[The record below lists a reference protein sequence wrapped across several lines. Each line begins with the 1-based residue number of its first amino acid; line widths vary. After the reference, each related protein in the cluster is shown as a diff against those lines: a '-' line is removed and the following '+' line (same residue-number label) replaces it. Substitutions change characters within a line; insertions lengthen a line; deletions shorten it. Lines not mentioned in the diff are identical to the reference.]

1 MAFDGVTKDDFK
13 APEGDIGKQIS
24 DDFVAGN
31 DLLFTVLSAMGEGR
45 PSVTRSNTQHAC
57 DNHKADFGYT
67 GSCAGAG
74 LKAFREILM
83 KFEYQ
88 KADKC
93 CRGRYKNQEAIIV
106 YQQSSQLALIG
117 DPVNKNTLIS
127 GWRLGAAQYQN
138 VINSCSLTYRSFI
151 DEDLF
156 EQTPFV

>member
-1 MAFDGVTKDDFK
+1 MH
-13 APEGDIGKQIS
+13 IS
-24 DDFVAGN
+24 IA
-31 DLLFTVLSAMGEGR
+31 LLLALASGAHCFICPYGILNY
-45 PSVTRSNTQHAC
+45 PDSNTQHAC